1 MGTYSIY
8 FSPTGGTKKVM
19 DILAEEWKVADSIDL
34 SLPECNYG
42 KYQFQKEDIC
52 LIGVPSFGG
61 RVPAVAL
68 ERLKAMGGNGASAV
82 LVVAYGNRDYDDTF
96 LELKNELAAS
106 GFVAKAAIAAVTEH
120 SIMHQFGT
128 GRPDKNDV
136 EELKA
141 FARKVKDTWRERTG
155 DLNVPGNEPY
165 KAYNGVPF
173 KPKAGSG
180 CGKCGKCV
188 SLCPVGAIPKENP
201 TSVDAEKCISC
212 MRCVEICPKHAR
224 SGGKFKLFIA
234 SCKLK
239 KALEGR
245 KENKMW

>member
-19 DILAEEWKVADSIDL
+19 DILAKEWKVTEAIDL

-52 LIGVPSFGG
+52 LIGVPSYGG
-61 RVPAVAL
+61 RVPAAAL
-68 ERLKAMGGNGASAV
+68 ERLKAMGGNGVSAV
-82 LVVAYGNRDYDDTF
+82 LVVTYGNRAVDDTF

-128 GRPDKNDV
+128 GRPDEKDA
-136 EELKA
+136 EELRT
-141 FARKVKDTWRERTG
+141 FARQIQETWRERTG
-155 DLNVPGNEPY
+155 DLKVPGNEPY
-165 KAYNGVPF
+165 RVYNGVPF
-173 KPKAGSG
+173 RPKAKSG
-180 CGKCGKCV
+180 CGKCGKCA

-201 TSVDAEKCISC
+201 ASVDEKKCISC
-212 MRCVEICPKHAR
+212 MRCVEVCPKKVR
-224 SGGKFKLFIA
+224 SAGKFKLFMA
-234 SCKLK
+234 SRKLK

-245 KENKMW
+245 KENQMW